1 MTSCD
6 ERALSEEL
14 SPGKLVSPST
24 ILTTRAA
31 DYAAAAA
38 FTEAAPMRDDDGQN
52 ARVHAQQSVDDM

>member
-24 ILTTRAA
+24 ILTTRA
-31 DYAAAAA
+31 DYAAAA

-52 ARVHAQQSVDDM
+52 AQVHAQQRVDDI